1 MVQIAPTSGDGA
13 SGKNQSFKAVY
24 RLRKTDEYSSVFSF
38 RKSVRGRYF
47 VLHYRLTGESAR
59 LGLVIGKKLARRA
72 VLRNL
77 LKRMAREHFRRIR
90 ESLPLYDIV
99 VRLAAGPVEASRA
112 ALNEDL
118 ANLFRRL
125 GR

>member
-1 MVQIAPTSGDGA
+1 MVQIAPVNGAGA

-38 RKSVRGRYF
+38 RKTVRGRYF
-47 VLHYRLTGESAR
+47 VFHYRLTGESAR
-59 LGLVIGKKLARRA
+59 LGLVIGKKLARHA

-77 LKRMAREHFRRIR
+77 LKRMAREHFRQLR
-90 ESLPLYDIV
+90 ERLPRYDIV
-99 VRLAAGPVEASRA
+99 VRLSAKPIGATRAELNDDMAS
-112 ALNEDL
+112 
-118 ANLFRRL
+118 LFRRL